1 MPKRI
6 APLTD
11 TKLRNVKP
19 AEKETKLFDGGG
31 LFLLI
36 TPRGGRLWHFKYRF
50 GGKEKKLSFGT
61 YPEVSLSDARDKRM
75 EARKQV
81 AAGIDPGEAR
91 KAKKTADADKA
102 ANNFEVVAREWYVK
116 NEPVWSP
123 GHSVM
128 VMSRLEKDVFPVI
141 GSRPISEIKAPEILK
156 MLQKIEARGVIE
168 TAYRIK
174 IVCGQVF
181 RYATATGR
189 AEGDPT
195 AALKGA
201 LAKRK
206 VKHHASITDP
216 KEAAVLLRAIDSYQ
230 GSFIVKHA
238 LCLAPLVFVRPGE
251 LRKAEWAEIDLDNA
265 EWNIPAEKMKLK
277 QPHLVPLSR
286 QAIDILREL
295 QPVTGSGKYIF
306 PGRASKPLSENGVN
320 AALRYLGFDKET
332 MTGHGFRAMARTILD
347 EVLLVRIDFIEHQL
361 AHAVKDPNGRA
372 YNRTAHL
379 VERRKMMQLWAD
391 YIDGLK
397 AGAKVLP
404 LRKVEGAGSD
414 PHR

>member
-1 MPKRI
+1 M
-6 APLTD
+6 ALTD
-11 TKLRNVKP
+11 VKVRNAKP
-19 AEKETKLFDGGG
+19 TEKQVKLFDGDG

-36 TPRGGRLWHFKYRF
+36 MPPGKKTPNGSKCWRLKYRF
-50 GGKEKKLSFGT
+50 GGKEKLLALGT
-61 YPEVSLSDARDKRM
+61 YPEVSLSDARDKRT
-75 EARKQV
+75 EARRQI

-91 KAKKTADADKA
+91 KARKEATAEKA
-102 ANNFEVVAREWYVK
+102 ANTFEVVAREWYGK

-123 GHSVM
+123 THAVM
-128 VMSRLEKDVFPVI
+128 VISRLEKDVFTVI
-141 GSRPISEIKAPEILK
+141 GNRPISEIKAPEVLK
-156 MLQKIEARGVIE
+156 MLQNIEARGVIE

-189 AEGDPT
+189 ADGDPT

-201 LAKRK
+201 LSKRK

-216 KEAAVLLRAIDSYQ
+216 KEAAALLRAIDTYQ
-230 GSFIVKHA
+230 GGFVVRQA
-238 LCLAPLVFVRPGE
+238 LRLAPLVFVRPGE

-265 EWNIPAEKMKLK
+265 EWNIPAEKMKMK

-286 QAIDILREL
+286 QAVAILREL
-295 QPVTGSGKYIF
+295 QPVTGSGKYLF
-306 PGRASKPLSENGVN
+306 PGRASKPLSENGIN
-320 AALRYLGFDKET
+320 AALRYLGYDKDT

-347 EVLLVRIDFIEHQL
+347 EVLHVRVDYIEHQL

-379 VERRKMMQLWAD
+379 AERRKMMQLWAD
-391 YIDGLK
+391 YLDGLK
-397 AGAKVLP
+397 TGAKVIAL
-404 LRKVEGAGSD
+404 KKAE
-414 PHR
+414 